1 MVHRHQVQG
10 HQDQQGNA
18 QCGSQHC
25 TYHYGQTVA
34 GRAGWQQH
42 SPRCHLS
49 SWRYWRATAWSL
61 AWQYMVC
68 RAAGSPAVRHALSSN
83 MPAAASSSTPS
94 ICVLQRGSS
103 SAAGGGGYLR
113 KQHSS
118 WLVSC
123 VRGQH
128 KRGLEGLV
136 ASREDC

>member
-1 MVHRHQVQG
+1 M
-10 HQDQQGNA
+10 
-18 QCGSQHC
+18 
-25 TYHYGQTVA
+25 
-34 GRAGWQQH
+34 
-42 SPRCHLS
+42 
-49 SWRYWRATAWSL
+49 
-61 AWQYMVC
+61 
-68 RAAGSPAVRHALSSN
+68 RHALSSN
-83 MPAAASSSTPS
+83 VPAAASSSTPS
-94 ICVLQRGSS
+94 IYVLQRGSS